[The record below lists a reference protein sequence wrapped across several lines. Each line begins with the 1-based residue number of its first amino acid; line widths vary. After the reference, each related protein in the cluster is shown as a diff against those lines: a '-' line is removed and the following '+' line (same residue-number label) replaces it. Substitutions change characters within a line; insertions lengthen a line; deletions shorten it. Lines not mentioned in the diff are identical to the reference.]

1 MVKLKMPQDG
11 EERWEYPENFF
22 KPSLK
27 GENYKDDRGLNP
39 NFPMNQ
45 DEYPKQ

>member
-22 KPSLK
+22 KSSLK
-27 GENYKDDRGLNP
+27 GEWRIIMKTIEG
-39 NFPMNQ
+39 
-45 DEYPKQ
+45 